1 MARVGAGAGAAAEA
15 GAGIFSRASRQQYAA
30 IVRMRFDMLGHSV
43 RTSRGAFDLISQL
56 VSWGVFSVWGLGIA
70 TGFGFGAYHAVE
82 GHHAGLLVLLLW
94 AALMIWQLVPVMAVS
109 FRETV
114 DLSSLLR
121 FPIGFGAY
129 SLLFLIFGLLD
140 VATILGTAALA
151 GLAVG
156 AGVAD
161 AGMLAWLLPALA
173 VFGIFNL
180 LLTRAVFAWVDRW
193 LAKRRSREILGV
205 CFFLMILGFQ
215 LLNPALYGGEG
226 HTHAQAAWLVAHA
239 HTLLAV
245 NRWLPPGLVAAAGQG
260 GAALGTSL
268 AGLLLYAVA
277 AGSLLGLRLG
287 KQYRGESLSEAPAR
301 AASSGKAREG
311 RAWFDV
317 SGLVSGPVGAIFVK
331 EARYLMRAYQLI
343 YSLVA
348 PLILVVVFSAR
359 HSRPG
364 APTLPAEYVIPMGAA
379 YAFLGLTRMLYN
391 SLGTDGPGLGF
402 YFTSPVPLRT
412 VMLGKNL
419 FHLTL
424 LLVELV
430 AVWTVAA
437 LRVGWHDPQLLVL
450 TLCAL
455 VFAIPAE
462 FTAGNILS
470 IQSPYAV
477 NFSKLGR
484 PQGAG
489 ANALMSL
496 LVQAVVA
503 GLGAAIFNGAY
514 HLGNLWLAAPAFLV
528 LGVIAALAYWRVL
541 GNVETMARNRIEP
554 LLQDLAKTVN

>member
-1 MARVGAGAGAAAEA
+1 
-15 GAGIFSRASRQQYAA
+15 
-30 IVRMRFDMLGHSV
+30 MRFDMLGHSV
-43 RTSRGAFDLISQL
+43 RTSRGAFDLVSQV
-56 VSWGVFSVWGLGIA
+56 VSWGVFALWGLGLA
-70 TGFGFGAYHAVE
+70 TGFGFGAYFAVQR
-82 GHHAGLLVLLLW
+82 HHASLLVLLLW
-94 AALMIWQLVPVMAVS
+94 AALMIWQVVPVLAVS
-109 FRETV
+109 FRDSV

-173 VFGIFNL
+173 LFGIFNL
-180 LLTRAVFAWVDRW
+180 LLTRAVFAWIDRW

-205 CFFLMILGFQ
+205 CFFLLILGFQ
-215 LLNPALYGGEG
+215 LMNPALHGGG
-226 HTHAQAAWLVAHA
+226 HAQAAWLGA
-239 HTLLAV
+239 HTQVLMAAD
-245 NRWLPPGLVAAAGQG
+245 RWLPPGLVASAGQG
-260 GAALGTSL
+260 GAALGISL

-301 AASSGKAREG
+301 AASSSKAQEG
-311 RAWFDV
+311 RAWLDV
-317 SGLVSGPVGAIFVK
+317 SGLVTGPVGAIFVK

-348 PLILVVVFSAR
+348 PLILVVIFSAR

-364 APTLPAEYVIPMGAA
+364 APAVPAEYVIPMGAA
-379 YAFLGLTRMLYN
+379 YAFLGMTRMLYN
-391 SLGTDGPGLGF
+391 SLGTDGPGLAF

-430 AVWTVAA
+430 AVWSVAA
-437 LRVGWHDPQLLVL
+437 LRVGWHDPQMLVL

-470 IQSPYAV
+470 IQSPYAM

-489 ANALMSL
+489 ANSLMSL
-496 LVQAVVA
+496 LVQVVVA
-503 GLGAAIFNGAY
+503 GLGAAVFYGAY

-528 LGVIAALAYWRVL
+528 LGVIAAVAYWRVL
-541 GNVETMARNRIEP
+541 GNVEMLARRRIEP
-554 LLQDLAKTVN
+554 LLQDLAKTVS

>member
-1 MARVGAGAGAAAEA
+1 MARIGASHTEGQT

-30 IVRMRFDMLGHSV
+30 IVRMRLDMLGHSV
-43 RTSRGAFDLISQL
+43 RTSRGAFDLVSQAI
-56 VSWGVFSVWGLGIA
+56 SWGVFALWGLGLA
-70 TGFGFGAYHAVE
+70 TGFGFGTYFAVKQ
-82 GHHAGLLVLLLW
+82 HHATLLLLLLW
-94 AALMIWQLVPVMAVS
+94 AALVIWQLVPVMAVS
-109 FRETV
+109 FRDSV

-121 FPIGFGAY
+121 FPLGFGAY

-151 GLAVG
+151 GMAVG

-161 AGMLAWLLPALA
+161 AGMLAWFVPTLAL
-173 VFGIFNL
+173 FGVFNL
-180 LLTRAVFAWVDRW
+180 LLTRAIFAWVDRW

-205 CFFLMILGFQ
+205 CFFLIILGIQ
-215 LLNPALYGGEG
+215 LLNPALHGGVNTAHG
-226 HTHAQAAWLVAHA
+226 QRAWIEAHA
-239 HTLLAV
+239 HALVAV
-245 NRWLPPGLVAAAGQG
+245 SAWLPPGLVTAAGG
-260 GAALGTSL
+260 GSAALALSL

-277 AGSLLGLRLG
+277 AGALLGLRLG
-287 KQYRGESLSEAPAR
+287 QQYRGESLSEAPAR
-301 AASSGKAREG
+301 AAAAGPEAREG
-311 RAWFDV
+311 RALFDV
-317 SGLVSGPVGAIFVK
+317 SGPIGAIFVK

-364 APTLPAEYVIPMGAA
+364 APTLPMEFVIPMGAA
-379 YAFLGLTRMLYN
+379 YAFLGMTRMLYN
-391 SLGTDGPGLGF
+391 SLGTDGPGLSF

-430 AVWTVAA
+430 AVWSVAA
-437 LRVGWHDPQLLVL
+437 LRVGWHDPQMLVL

-470 IQSPYAV
+470 IQSPYAM

-496 LVQAVVA
+496 LVQVVVA
-503 GLGAAIFNGAY
+503 GIGAGIFFAAY
-514 HLGNLWLAAPAFLV
+514 RLGNLWLAAPAFLV
-528 LGVIAALAYWRVL
+528 LGLIAALAYWRVL
-541 GNVETMARNRIEP
+541 GNVEMLARRRIEP
-554 LLQDLAKTVN
+554 LLEDLAKTVN

>member
-1 MARVGAGAGAAAEA
+1 MSLAAQA

-43 RTSRGAFDLISQL
+43 RTSRGAFDLVSQV
-56 VSWGVFSVWGLGIA
+56 VSWGVFSLWGLGLA
-70 TGFGFGAYHAVE
+70 TGFGFGAYHAVK
-82 GHHAGLLVLLLW
+82 GHHGTLLVLLLW
-94 AALMIWQLVPVMAVS
+94 AALMLWQVVPVLAVS
-109 FRETV
+109 FRDAV

-121 FPIGFGAY
+121 FPMGFGAY
-129 SLLFLIFGLLD
+129 SLVFLIFGLLD

-173 VFGIFNL
+173 LFGVFNL

-205 CFFLMILGFQ
+205 CFFLLILGFQ
-215 LLNPALYGGEG
+215 LLNPALYGGGG
-226 HTHAQAAWLVAHA
+226 HTHAQAAWLGAHA
-239 HTLLAV
+239 HTLMAV
-245 NRWLPPGLVAAAGQG
+245 NRWLPPGLVAAAGDG
-260 GAALGTSL
+260 SSALGTSL
-268 AGLLLYAVA
+268 AGLLLYAIA
-277 AGSLLGLRLG
+277 AGALLGFRLG
-287 KQYRGESLSEAPAR
+287 QQYRGECLSEAPAR
-301 AASSGKAREG
+301 AASRHATREG
-311 RAWFDV
+311 RALFDV
-317 SGLVSGPVGAIFVK
+317 SGLVAGPVGAIFVK

-348 PLILVVVFSAR
+348 PLILVVIFTAR

-364 APTLPAEYVIPMGAA
+364 SPALPAEYVIPMGAA
-379 YAFLGLTRMLYN
+379 YAFLGMTRMLYN
-391 SLGTDGPGLGF
+391 SLGTDGSGLSF

-424 LLVELV
+424 LIVELV
-430 AVWTVAA
+430 AVWSVAA
-437 LRVGWHDPQLLVL
+437 LRVGWHDPQMLVL

-455 VFAIPAE
+455 VYAIPVE
-462 FTAGNILS
+462 FMAANIIS
-470 IQSPYAV
+470 IQSPYAM
-477 NFSKLGR
+477 NFSKMGR

-489 ANALMSL
+489 ANSLMSL
-496 LVQAVVA
+496 LVQVVVA
-503 GLGAAIFNGAY
+503 GAGAGIFFGAY
-514 HLGNLWLAAPAFLV
+514 RLGNPWLAAPVFLV
-528 LGVIAALAYWRVL
+528 LGAVGAAAYWRVL
-541 GNVETMARNRIEP
+541 GNVEMLARRRIEP